1 MRRNFIEF
9 VDDGD
14 TMAMQPQ
21 AWMTVFLFY
30 A

>member
-21 AWMTVFLFY
+21 GVFMIRWSV
-30 A
+30 